1 MLYFTGDTH
10 GDFSRFRHKRFP
22 EQEGLTKEDYVLICG
37 DFGGVWNRSK
47 EQRFW
52 LDWLDEKPYTT
63 LFVTGNHENYDLLSE
78 FPVSSWRGGQVQR
91 IRPSVLHLMRGQIF
105 DIDGKRIFTMG
116 GASCHDIPDGVLDP
130 ADPLF
135 RIKKA
140 RLDLKGGY
148 YRVNHQSWWKE
159 ELPSP
164 EEYETARRNLDR
176 AGWSVDY
183 VVSHCAPTTVQEKIA
198 DASYKANDLT
208 DFLEAVARR
217 CKFRYWLFGHYH
229 ANLILWK
236 KYILLYEQI
245 IRLREEGEL

>member
-47 EQRFW
+47 EQGFW

-140 RLDLKGGY
+140 RHFPTAPFYNSRNQFTQK
-148 YRVNHQSWWKE
+148 RAEKE
-159 ELPSP
+159 KQAAAFWCAEERRHSLLAPPCQPLSQTLRISP
-164 EEYETARRNLDR
+164 RR
-176 AGWSVDY
+176 S
-183 VVSHCAPTTVQEKIA
+183 
-198 DASYKANDLT
+198 
-208 DFLEAVARR
+208 
-217 CKFRYWLFGHYH
+217 
-229 ANLILWK
+229 
-236 KYILLYEQI
+236 
-245 IRLREEGEL
+245 